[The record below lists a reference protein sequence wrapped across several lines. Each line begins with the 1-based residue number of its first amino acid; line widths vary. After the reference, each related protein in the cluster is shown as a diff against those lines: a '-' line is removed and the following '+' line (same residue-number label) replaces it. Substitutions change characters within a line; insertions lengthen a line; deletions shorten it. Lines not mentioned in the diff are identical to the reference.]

1 MVLAIGETAELSGE
15 SSSRTNIEIPQ
26 AQKDLLAELKKT
38 GKPIVMVLLTGR
50 PLVLNDEAK
59 QADAIVNAWF
69 AGSEAGYAIAD
80 VLYGKVNPS
89 GKLPMTFPRSVGQ
102 VPIYYN
108 AKNTGRPLSDDKSE
122 KCEFEKFRS
131 NYIDEC
137 NTPLFPFGYGLSY
150 TSFGYSDVQLSK
162 AQLSGN
168 DQLTASITLTNNGK
182 YDGNEVVQLYIRDMV
197 GSVTRPVKELKGFQ
211 KCF

>member
-1 MVLAIGETAELSGE
+1 
-15 SSSRTNIEIPQ
+15 
-26 AQKDLLAELKKT
+26 
-38 GKPIVMVLLTGR
+38 MVLLTGR

-122 KCEFEKFRS
+122 NVSSR
-131 NYIDEC
+131 N
-137 NTPLFPFGYGLSY
+137 
-150 TSFGYSDVQLSK
+150 SD
-162 AQLSGN
+162 
-168 DQLTASITLTNNGK
+168 LTI
-182 YDGNEVVQLYIRDMV
+182 
-197 GSVTRPVKELKGFQ
+197 
-211 KCF
+211 